1 MPRLNEKI
9 TKVRNLLRHDRE
21 EFFEGGV
28 RGFFLKTGRII
39 SLVVH
44 DFIADGCLLRA
55 SALTFATML
64 AIVPLLALMFAL
76 LKGLGVQNQ
85 LEPLILENLA
95 VGSEAVVGEI
105 ISYIDNTHVGRL
117 GVVGLLTLFIT
128 VLAMLSNIEKSFNAV
143 WGVEETRSLYRRFAD
158 YFSVVIIGPVLILAA
173 ISMNSTLQS
182 NAVVHALQQK
192 ALVGDLLILLFKV
205 IPYVGMWVAFTLL
218 YIFMPNSRVSVR
230 AALIGGIFGGTLWQ
244 LAQWGYVHF
253 QVGVSKYNA
262 IYGTMAALPIFMMW
276 IYLSWV
282 IVLLGLELTYAV
294 QNMRAVSQ
302 EVRTTEVN
310 YGSREWLALSVLL
323 VLAEDFYRGLPPR
336 TLEKLS
342 FALQL
347 PPRLTSS
354 ILQQLVR
361 LGILSEV
368 HAEGDRDFAY
378 QPGCALQRLNVHDFL
393 EKLRWDGIDVRG
405 SRQIAVRKIVQEVE
419 SRIEQAGRDALADMT
434 LHDLVAEVLQ
444 SRKDGEDLKPS

>member
-85 LEPLILENLA
+85 LEPIILEHLA

-117 GVVGLLTLFIT
+117 GIVGLLTLFIT

-143 WGVEETRSLYRRFAD
+143 WGVEETRSLFRRFAD
-158 YFSVVIIGPVLILAA
+158 YFSVVIIGPVFILAA

-205 IPYVGMWVAFTLL
+205 VPYVGMWIAFTLL
-218 YIFMPNSRVSVR
+218 YVFMPNSRVSVR
-230 AALIGGIFGGTLWQ
+230 AALIGGVFGGTLWQ

-282 IVLLGLELTYAV
+282 IVLLGLELTYAI
-294 QNMRAVSQ
+294 QNMRTVSQ
-302 EVRTTEVN
+302 EVRSTEVN

-342 FALQL
+342 SELQL
-347 PPRLTSS
+347 PPRLTGS

-361 LGILSEV
+361 LGFLSEV
-368 HAEGDRDFAY
+368 HTEGDRDFAY
-378 QPGCALQRLNVHDFL
+378 QPGCALHRLNVHDFL

-405 SRQIAVRKIVQEVE
+405 SRQIASRDIVQEVE
-419 SRIEQAGRDALADMT
+419 LRIEQAGRDALAGMT
-434 LHDLVAEVLQ
+434 LHDLVAKVLQ
-444 SRKDGEDLKPS
+444 PQKEAKELRPS